1 MRPSA
6 RSDDFRAQRDLDA
19 LLRSSELLEPLT
31 DPTSVARRAAE
42 QGAALIPGIECAVA
56 LPDRDDPAVLRVA
69 GASGALF
76 TTLVGT
82 TMALAGSLAERA
94 MSRGAAVETSDAA
107 HDSPVAAQ
115 IEGAPQS
122 ARIVPLRV
130 TETGGQTVTLGIIGF
145 YRHNPPAGF
154 IAEERRLLD
163 EYAQRVAM
171 AMHRALLLDEATLA
185 AQRTGQLAERLA
197 IGVDAAMELGSEL
210 DPRRVIRRLVERVA
224 AAVGADRA
232 SFGRVVDDTVVIED
246 SISSGDQ
253 ALEAGAHLDVEAIEL
268 LRIAV
273 REQRPAQDRRADGG
287 RRAGPLMSGV
297 EVVLIVPLLSQGQT
311 VAILSAGRARDEPF
325 DDEALAVLQQVGTI
339 AVLALRNAR
348 LFEARRDF
356 MNMAAHELRT
366 PLTVLN
372 GYLSMLRDGTFGQ
385 PSERWLPPVEVM
397 AGKVDELARL
407 VDDLLIGARLE
418 RGVLRAEPQLVDLV
432 DLAADAV
439 QRAEPRALLLG
450 GHIGFHA
457 APESVVEVHADVDNI
472 GRIMDNLVNNA
483 LTYTLG
489 PPHVDVTV
497 SCDGAIARVAVE
509 DRGRGIAEELH
520 ERVFEQFFRI
530 EDSRL
535 GYPAGTGLGLYIS
548 RQLAEAHGGRL
559 RIARSKLDE
568 GSVFVLELP
577 LAEAAS

>member
-1 MRPSA
+1 MRPTA
-6 RSDDFRAQRDLDA
+6 RSDDLRAQRDLDA

-42 QGAALIPGIECAVA
+42 QGAALLPGIECAVA
-56 LPDRDDPAVLRVA
+56 LPDHDDPAVLRVA

-76 TTLVGT
+76 TTLVGST
-82 TMALAGSLAERA
+82 RALAGSLAERA
-94 MSRGAAVETSDAA
+94 MKRGAAVETSDAA

-122 ARIVPLRV
+122 ARLVPLRV
-130 TETGGQTVTLGIIGF
+130 TETGGQTLTLGIIGF
-145 YRHNPPAGF
+145 YRQGSGGF

-246 SISSGDQ
+246 SIASGDQ
-253 ALEAGAHLDVEAIEL
+253 ALEAGAHWNVEAIEL
-268 LRIAV
+268 LRVAV
-273 REQRPAQDRRADGG
+273 REQRPAQDLRADGG
-287 RRAGPLMSGV
+287 RLAGPLMRGV
-297 EVVLIVPLLSQGQT
+297 AVVLIVPLLSQGQT
-311 VAILSAGRARDEPF
+311 VAILSAGRSRDEPF

-450 GHIGFHA
+450 GHVGFHA

-489 PPHVDVTV
+489 PPHVDVSV
-497 SCDGAIARVAVE
+497 SCEGGIARVAVE
-509 DRGRGIAEELH
+509 DRGRGISEELH

-530 EDSRL
+530 EDRHL

-559 RIARSKLDE
+559 RVARSKLDE